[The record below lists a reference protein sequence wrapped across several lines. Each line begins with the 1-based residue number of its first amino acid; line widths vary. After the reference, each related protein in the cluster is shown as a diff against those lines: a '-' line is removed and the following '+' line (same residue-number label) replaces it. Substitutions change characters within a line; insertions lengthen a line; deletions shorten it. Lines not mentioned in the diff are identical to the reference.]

1 MVDQSEVDKILAGG
15 GADEP
20 DARLENL
27 EQEVDLIKNSIKR
40 LLIDLR
46 ERINEQ
52 DNPFVISTMGGSPL
66 QNTPPPEQKEPE
78 PVDPEEPENT
88 PETIP
93 ASMATEPEPDI
104 PPRGTVEGNPSGP
117 AGLSGD
123 RNTGRHPGWGSFD
136 PEPEWSG
143 PSLEEISRAL
153 NQQQT
158 QAPSPRAREKLR
170 LQKVHQLFEW
180 TTRAVKHYGI
190 DRLEMMLDSYRALG
204 YISEDD
210 TTQVKEIARLMPAS
224 LGEQHEIGS
233 DEFVKELYNLNRILD
248 PLDTSLD
255 RDMIEV
261 MMLQQGERGPRMGG
275 EDGRAEHDADAG
287 EAWTRMM
294 DRI

>member
-15 GADEP
+15 GGDEP

-52 DNPFVISTMGGSPL
+52 DNPFVISTMEESPL
-66 QNTPPPEQKEPE
+66 PEHPSSAQHEPE
-78 PVDPEEPENT
+78 PEQAEQEIPEPT
-88 PETIP
+88 T
-93 ASMATEPEPDI
+93 TEPEPDI
-104 PPRGTVEGNPSGP
+104 PPRGTMEGNPSGP
-117 AGLSGD
+117 AGTFGNHD
-123 RNTGRHPGWGSFD
+123 TGRFPGWGSFD
-136 PEPEWSG
+136 REPEWNG
-143 PSLEEISRAL
+143 RSLEEISRAFG
-153 NQQQT
+153 QRP
-158 QAPSPRAREKLR
+158 QAPSPQAREKLR

-180 TTRAVKHYGI
+180 TSRAVKHYGI

-210 TTQVKEIARLMPAS
+210 AVQVKEIARLMPAS

-261 MMLQQGERGPRMGG
+261 MMLQQGCRGARIGDEG
-275 EDGRAEHDADAG
+275 GRAGRDSDAG
-287 EAWTRMM
+287 EEWTRMM

>member
-15 GADEP
+15 GGDEP

-27 EQEVDLIKNSIKR
+27 EQEVDMIKNSIKR

-52 DNPFVISTMGGSPL
+52 DNPFVISTMGESPL
-66 QNTPPPEQKEPE
+66 PEHPPSTQHEPEQDIPE
-78 PVDPEEPENT
+78 SDITGDAAPPST
-88 PETIP
+88 T
-93 ASMATEPEPDI
+93 TEPEPDI
-104 PPRGTVEGNPSGP
+104 PPRGTMEGNPSGP
-117 AGLSGD
+117 AGTFGNRD
-123 RNTGRHPGWGSFD
+123 TGRFPGWGSFD
-136 PEPEWSG
+136 QKPEWNG
-143 PSLEEISRAL
+143 PSMEEISRAFG
-153 NQQQT
+153 QRP
-158 QAPSPRAREKLR
+158 QAPSPQAREKLR

-180 TTRAVKHYGI
+180 TTRAVKRYGI

-210 TTQVKEIARLMPAS
+210 TVQVKEIARLMPAS

-261 MMLQQGERGPRMGG
+261 MMLQQGDRGARIGDEG
-275 EDGRAEHDADAG
+275 GRAERNPDAG
-287 EAWTRMM
+287 EEWTRMM